1 MRKRND
7 DNYEARKLLSIKY
20 LEHDPPQGSI
30 VGKSAFSQFSTL
42 KVVIEEN
49 FMQPALSLPLL
60 CSFQTGEMS
69 KSFQMSSVLPGEGG
83 SGQIIALLHRGG
95 PRITVS
101 HGSRRST
108 H

>member
-1 MRKRND
+1 MDSFSDLEVTKAKEKKRRIMRKRND

-60 CSFQTGEMS
+60 CSIQTGEI
-69 KSFQMSSVLPGEGG
+69 FRD
-83 SGQIIALLHRGG
+83 I
-95 PRITVS
+95 
-101 HGSRRST
+101 
-108 H
+108 